1 MRIRIMVM
9 IATLFL
15 IAMVT
20 GCSSGPDYKVSVTK
34 DLYFVKDTAMPF
46 EVKVTENNKA
56 VKGLDVSAQL
66 SMTEMDHGSYDV
78 KLVEGKNGTYSGK
91 VNLPMGGKYEAA
103 FTLEKDGQKTEK
115 VIDLHVTKPKGVAKV
130 NGEWISDED
139 VSFYKFI
146 NQLQLAINRESAKDK
161 YTGKQ
166 LEEELAYLDTQEK
179 TLEDK
184 NQLLTQIIRLRAM
197 ALLADEKGHKAAESE
212 VDAALGK
219 AREQYNQYASAK
231 KLINEYGEEKFW
243 ATEKQQYQMIVMSQK
258 VQKDLIDKA
267 KKENPKAGDQE
278 IYYQAQKEYEELLVS
293 QVNSLK
299 IEIL

>member
-1 MRIRIMVM
+1 MKIRVM
-9 IATLFL
+9 LVFVLL
-15 IAMVT
+15 IALVT
-20 GCSSGPDYKVSVTK
+20 GCSSGPDYKVTVTK
-34 DLYFVKDTAMPF
+34 DLYFVKDTAMQF
-46 EVKVTENNKA
+46 EIKVTENNKA

-66 SMTEMDHGSYDV
+66 SMTNMDHGSYDV
-78 KLVEGKNGTYSGK
+78 KLTEGNNGTYDGK
-91 VNLPMGGKYEAA
+91 VNLPMGGKYEAV
-103 FTLEKDGQKTEK
+103 FTLEKDSKKTEK
-115 VIDLHVTKPKGVAKV
+115 VIELNVTKPKGVAKI
-130 NGEWISDED
+130 NGEWITDED

-146 NQLQLAINRESAKDK
+146 NQLQLEINRESAQKK

-166 LEEELAYLDTQEK
+166 LEEELAYLESQEK
-179 TLEDK
+179 TIEDK

-197 ALLADEKGHKAAESE
+197 DLLANEKGHKAADAE
-212 VDAALGK
+212 VDEALLK
-219 AREQYNQYASAK
+219 AREQYNQYESAK

-258 VQKDLIDKA
+258 VQKDLIDKV
-267 KKENPKAGDQE
+267 KKENPKAGEQE

>member
-1 MRIRIMVM
+1 MKIRVM
-9 IATLFL
+9 LVFVLL
-15 IAMVT
+15 IALVT
-20 GCSSGPDYKVSVTK
+20 GCSSGPDYKVTVTK

-46 EVKVTENNKA
+46 EIKVTENNKA

-66 SMTEMDHGSYDV
+66 SMTNMDHGSYDV
-78 KLVEGKNGTYSGK
+78 KLTEGKNGTYDGK

-103 FTLEKDGQKTEK
+103 FTLEKDSKKTEK
-115 VIDLHVTKPKGVAKV
+115 VIELNVTKPKGVAKI
-130 NGEWISDED
+130 NGEWITDED

-146 NQLQLAINRESAKDK
+146 NQLQLEINRESAQKK

-166 LEEELAYLDTQEK
+166 LEEELAYLESQEK
-179 TLEDK
+179 TIEDK
-184 NQLLTQIIRLRAM
+184 NQLLTQIIRLHAM
-197 ALLADEKGHKAAESE
+197 ALLANEKGHKAADAE
-212 VDAALGK
+212 VDEALLK
-219 AREQYNQYASAK
+219 AREQYNQYESAK

-243 ATEKQQYQMIVMSQK
+243 APEKQQYQMIVMSQK
-258 VQKDLIDKA
+258 VQKDLIDKV
-267 KKENPKAGDQE
+267 KKENPKAGEQE

>member
-1 MRIRIMVM
+1 MKTRIIFS
-9 IATLFL
+9 LLLL
-15 IAMVT
+15 IALIT
-20 GCSSGPDYKVSVTK
+20 GCSSGPDYKVTVTK

-46 EVKVTENNKA
+46 EIKVTENNKA
-56 VKGLDVSAQL
+56 VKGLKVAAQL
-66 SMTEMDHGSYDV
+66 SMTNMDHGSYDV

-103 FTLEKDGQKTEK
+103 FTLEKDGKKAEK
-115 VIDLHVTKPKGVAKV
+115 VIDLHVTKPKGVAII
-130 NGEWISDED
+130 NGEWITNED

-146 NQLQLAINRESAKDK
+146 NQLQLEINRESAQKK

-166 LEEELAYLDTQEK
+166 LEEELAYLVSQEK

-197 ALLADEKGHKAAESE
+197 ALLADEKGHKATETE
-212 VDAALGK
+212 VDTALLK
-219 AREQYNQYASAK
+219 AREQYNQFESAK
-231 KLINEYGEEKFW
+231 KLINEYGAEKFW
-243 ATEKQQYQMIVMSQK
+243 ATEKQQYRMIVMSQK
-258 VQKDLIDKA
+258 VQKDLIDKV
-267 KKENPKAGDQE
+267 KKENPKAGEQE

>member
-1 MRIRIMVM
+1 MKIRLMFAILLLVA
-9 IATLFL
+9 I
-15 IAMVT
+15 VT
-20 GCSSGPDYKVSVTK
+20 GCSSEPNYKVTVTK
-34 DLYFVKDTAMPF
+34 DLYFVKDTSMPF
-46 EVKVTENNKA
+46 EINITENKKA
-56 VKGLDVSAQL
+56 VKGLDVSAHL

-103 FTLEKDGQKTEK
+103 FTLEKNGKKAEK
-115 VIDLHVTKPKGVAKV
+115 VIELNVTKPKGVAKV
-130 NGEWISDED
+130 NGDWVTAED

-146 NQLQLAINRESAKDK
+146 NQLQLAINRESAEEK
-161 YTGKQ
+161 YSGKQ
-166 LEEELAYLDTQEK
+166 LEEELAYLDSQEK

-184 NQLLTQIIRLRAM
+184 NLLLTQIIRLRAM
-197 ALLADEKGHKAAESE
+197 ALLADEKGHKAEETE
-212 VDAALGK
+212 VDAALLK
-219 AREQYNQYASAK
+219 AREQYNQFESAK

-243 ATEKQQYQMIVMSQK
+243 ATEKKQYHLIVMSQK

-278 IYYQAQKEYEELLVS
+278 IYYQAQKDYEELLVS

>member
-1 MRIRIMVM
+1 MKTRIIFS
-9 IATLFL
+9 LLLL
-15 IAMVT
+15 IALIT
-20 GCSSGPDYKVSVTK
+20 GCSSGPDYKVTVTK

-46 EVKVTENNKA
+46 EIKVTENNKA

-66 SMTEMDHGSYDV
+66 SMTNMDHGSYNV

-91 VNLPMGGKYEAA
+91 VNLPLGGKYEAA
-103 FTLEKDGQKTEK
+103 FTLEKDGKKAEK
-115 VIDLHVTKPKGVAKV
+115 VIDLNVTKPKGVAII
-130 NGEWISDED
+130 NGEWITNEN

-146 NQLQLAINRESAKDK
+146 NQLQLEINRESLQKK

-166 LEEELAYLDTQEK
+166 LEEELAYLDSQEK

-197 ALLADEKGHKAAESE
+197 ALLADEKGHKAAETE
-212 VDAALGK
+212 VDAALLK
-219 AREQYNQYASAK
+219 AREQYNQFESAK
-231 KLINEYGEEKFW
+231 KLINEYGADKFW
-243 ATEKQQYQMIVMSQK
+243 ATEKQQYRMIVMSQK
-258 VQKDLIDKA
+258 VQKDLIEKV
-267 KKENPKAGDQE
+267 KKENPKAGEQE

>member
-1 MRIRIMVM
+1 MKTRIIFS
-9 IATLFL
+9 LLLL
-15 IAMVT
+15 ISLIT
-20 GCSSGPDYKVSVTK
+20 GCSSGPDYKVTVTK

-46 EVKVTENNKA
+46 EIKVTENNKA
-56 VKGLDVSAQL
+56 VKGLKVAAQL
-66 SMTEMDHGSYDV
+66 SMTNMDHGSYDV

-103 FTLEKDGQKTEK
+103 FTFEKVGKKAEK
-115 VIDLHVTKPKGVAKV
+115 VIDLHVTKPKGVAII
-130 NGEWISDED
+130 NGEWITNED
-139 VSFYKFI
+139 VNFYKFI
-146 NQLQLAINRESAKDK
+146 NQLQLEINRESAQKK

-166 LEEELAYLDTQEK
+166 LEEELAYLDSQEK

-197 ALLADEKGHKAAESE
+197 ALLADEKGHKAAETE
-212 VDAALGK
+212 VNAALLK
-219 AREQYNQYASAK
+219 AREQYNQFESAK
-231 KLINEYGEEKFW
+231 KLINEYGADKFW
-243 ATEKQQYQMIVMSQK
+243 ATEKQQYRMIVMSQK
-258 VQKDLIDKA
+258 VQKDLIDKV
-267 KKENPKAGDQE
+267 KKENPKAGEQE

>member
-1 MRIRIMVM
+1 MKTRIIFS
-9 IATLFL
+9 LLLL
-15 IAMVT
+15 IALIT
-20 GCSSGPDYKVSVTK
+20 GCSSGPDYKVTVTK

-46 EVKVTENNKA
+46 EIKVTENNKA

-66 SMTEMDHGSYDV
+66 SMTNMDHGSYNV

-103 FTLEKDGQKTEK
+103 FTLEKDGKKAEK
-115 VIDLHVTKPKGVAKV
+115 VIDLNVTKPKGVAII
-130 NGEWISDED
+130 NGEWITNED

-146 NQLQLAINRESAKDK
+146 NQLQLEINRESSQKK
-161 YTGKQ
+161 YTGKK
-166 LEEELAYLDTQEK
+166 LEEELAYLDSQEK

-197 ALLADEKGHKAAESE
+197 ALLADEKGHKAAETE
-212 VDAALGK
+212 VDAALLK
-219 AREQYNQYASAK
+219 AREQYNQFESAK
-231 KLINEYGEEKFW
+231 KLINEYGADKFW
-243 ATEKQQYQMIVMSQK
+243 ATEKQQYRMIVMSQK
-258 VQKDLIDKA
+258 VQKDLIEKV
-267 KKENPKAGDQE
+267 KKENPKAGEQE

>member
-1 MRIRIMVM
+1 MKTRIIFGF
-9 IATLFL
+9 LLL
-15 IAMVT
+15 IALIT
-20 GCSSGPDYKVSVTK
+20 GCSSGPDYKVTVTK

-46 EVKVTENNKA
+46 EIKVTENNKA
-56 VKGLDVSAQL
+56 VKGLDVAAQL
-66 SMTEMDHGSYDV
+66 SMTNMDHGSYDV

-103 FTLEKDGQKTEK
+103 FTLEKDGKKAEK
-115 VIDLHVTKPKGVAKV
+115 VIDLHVTKPKGVAII
-130 NGEWISDED
+130 NGEWITNED

-146 NQLQLAINRESAKDK
+146 NQLQLEINRESAQKK

-166 LEEELAYLDTQEK
+166 LEEELAYLVSQEK

-197 ALLADEKGHKAAESE
+197 ALLADEKGHKATETE
-212 VDAALGK
+212 VDTALLK
-219 AREQYNQYASAK
+219 ALEQYNQFESAK
-231 KLINEYGEEKFW
+231 KLINEYGAEKFW
-243 ATEKQQYQMIVMSQK
+243 ATEKQQYRMIVMSQK
-258 VQKDLIDKA
+258 VQKDLIEKV
-267 KKENPKAGDQE
+267 KKENPKAGEQE